1 MSMIIADPDD
11 DKRLVGLIRV
21 GTYGVHLQP
30 PLWFS
35 PSPPPASLPYEI
47 ERLSYH
53 L

>member
-35 PSPPPASLPYEI
+35 PSPPASLAYEI
-47 ERLSYH
+47 KRLPYH